1 MKFRLTTVIALAVA
15 LLGVGQ
21 ALAQSFPARTIHFVV
36 PYGSGGSPDV
46 MSRVLAQKLSENVG
60 QPVVVDN
67 RPGAGGIIAAEAVM
81 KSAADGY
88 TLFIADTGHV
98 AINPSLY
105 AKLPY
110 DPIKDF
116 TPVTLAVT
124 TPLFLA
130 ATATLPIQTVKQ
142 LIDSAKSKPGLPYG
156 SSGNGSPHHLGVEL
170 LKRLTGISMTH
181 VPYKGV
187 AQSVPALVAGDVA
200 VLFAA
205 LPSLSP
211 HVRSGKVRLLAVGTA
226 ARTPLMPEVPTL
238 AESGAPGFEID
249 ADIGF
254 LAPAGTPREVVQKL
268 NAEIL
273 KVLHTPEIKQRL
285 AGLGIDVEGSSPE
298 RYGEAIRAKIQR
310 YGKLVKDAGA
320 RVD

>member
-1 MKFRLTTVIALAVA
+1 MRWVNMTIAAVA
-15 LLGVGQ
+15 AVLTGVGQ
-21 ALAQSFPARTIHFVV
+21 TSAQTFPSKAIHFVV

-116 TPVTLAVT
+116 TPVMLAVT

-142 LIDSAKSKPGLPYG
+142 LIDYAKSKPGLPYG
-156 SSGNGSPHHLGVEL
+156 SSGNGSPHHLGLEL
-170 LKRLTGISMTH
+170 FKLLTGVKMTH

-205 LPSLSP
+205 IPSLSP

-273 KVLHTPEIKQRL
+273 KVLHAPEIKQRL
-285 AGLGIDVEGSSPE
+285 AGLGIDVAGSSPE

>member
-1 MKFRLTTVIALAVA
+1 MQWMNMTIAAVA
-15 LLGVGQ
+15 VVLGGVGHTS
-21 ALAQSFPARTIHFVV
+21 AQTFPSKTIHFVV

-46 MSRVLAQKLSENVG
+46 LSRVLAQKLSENIG

-67 RPGAGGIIAAEAVM
+67 RPGAGGIIAAEAVA
-81 KSAADGY
+81 KAAADGY

-142 LIDSAKSKPGLPYG
+142 LIDYANSKPGLPYG

-170 LKRLTGISMTH
+170 FKLLTGVKMTH

-268 NAEIL
+268 NSEIL
-273 KVLHTPEIKQRL
+273 KVLHAPDVKQRL
-285 AGLGIDVEGSSPE
+285 AGLGIDVAGSSPE
-298 RYGEAIRAKIQR
+298 RYAEAIRAKIQR

>member
-1 MKFRLTTVIALAVA
+1 MQWMNMTIAAVA
-15 LLGVGQ
+15 VVLGGVGHTS
-21 ALAQSFPARTIHFVV
+21 AQTFPSKTIHFVV
-36 PYGSGGSPDV
+36 PYGRGGSPDV
-46 MSRVLAQKLSENVG
+46 MSRVLAQKLSENIG

-67 RPGAGGIIAAEAVM
+67 RPGAGGIIAAEAVA
-81 KSAADGY
+81 KAAADGY

-142 LIDSAKSKPGLPYG
+142 LIDYANSKPGLPYG

-170 LKRLTGISMTH
+170 FKLLTGVKMTH

-268 NAEIL
+268 NSEIL
-273 KVLHTPEIKQRL
+273 KVLHAPDVKQRL
-285 AGLGIDVEGSSPE
+285 AGLGIDVAGSSPE
-298 RYGEAIRAKIQR
+298 RYAEAIRAKIQR

>member
-1 MKFRLTTVIALAVA
+1 MQWMNMTIAAVA
-15 LLGVGQ
+15 VVLGGVGHTS
-21 ALAQSFPARTIHFVV
+21 AQMFPSKTIHFVV

-46 MSRVLAQKLSENVG
+46 MSRVLAQKLSENIG

-67 RPGAGGIIAAEAVM
+67 RPGAGGIIAAEAVA
-81 KSAADGY
+81 KAAADGY

-142 LIDSAKSKPGLPYG
+142 LIDYANSKPGLPYG

-170 LKRLTGISMTH
+170 FKLLTGVKMTH

-268 NAEIL
+268 NSEIL
-273 KVLHTPEIKQRL
+273 KVLHAPDVKQRL
-285 AGLGIDVEGSSPE
+285 AGLGIDVAGSSPE
-298 RYGEAIRAKIQR
+298 RYAEAIRAKIQR

>member
-1 MKFRLTTVIALAVA
+1 MRIVTMTIAAVA
-15 LLGVGQ
+15 AVLAGAGQ
-21 ALAQSFPARTIHFVV
+21 APAQTFPAKAIHFVV

-46 MSRVLAQKLSENVG
+46 LSRVIAQKLSENVG

-67 RPGAGGIIAAEAVM
+67 RPGAGGIIAAEVVA
-81 KSAADGY
+81 KAAPDGY

-110 DPIKDF
+110 DPIRDYS
-116 TPVTLAVT
+116 PVTLAIS

-142 LIDSAKSKPGLPYG
+142 LIDYAKSKPGLPYG

-170 LKRLTGISMTH
+170 FKLLTGVSMTH

-187 AQSVPALVAGDVA
+187 AQSVPALVAGDIA

-205 LPSLSP
+205 LPSLAP
-211 HVRSGKVRLLAVGTA
+211 HVKSGKVRLLAVGTA
-226 ARTPLMPEVPTL
+226 KRTPIMPEVPTL

-254 LAPAGTPREVVQKL
+254 LAPAGTAQEVVLKL
-268 NAEIL
+268 NSEIL
-273 KVLHTPEIKQRL
+273 KVIHTPEVKQRL
-285 AGLGIDVEGSSPE
+285 AGLGIDVMGTTPE
-298 RYGEAIRAKIQR
+298 QYAEAIRAKIQK

>member
-1 MKFRLTTVIALAVA
+1 MQWVNMTIAAVA
-15 LLGVGQ
+15 AVLTGVGQ
-21 ALAQSFPARTIHFVV
+21 TSAQTFPSKAIHFVV

-130 ATATLPIQTVKQ
+130 ATATLPILTVKQ
-142 LIDSAKSKPGLPYG
+142 LLDYAKSKPGLPYG

-187 AQSVPALVAGDVA
+187 AQSVPALVAGDVV

-205 LPSLSP
+205 IPSLSP
-211 HVRSGKVRLLAVGTA
+211 HVRSGRVRLLAVGTA

>member
-1 MKFRLTTVIALAVA
+1 MRIITMTIAAVA
-15 LLGVGQ
+15 AVLVGAGQ
-21 ALAQSFPARTIHFVV
+21 APAQTFPAKAIHFVV

-46 MSRVLAQKLSENVG
+46 LSRVIAQKLSENVG

-67 RPGAGGIIAAEAVM
+67 RPGAGGIIAAEVVA
-81 KSAADGY
+81 KAAPDGY

-110 DPIKDF
+110 DPIRDF
-116 TPVTLAVT
+116 SPVTLAVS

-142 LIDSAKSKPGLPYG
+142 LIDYAKSKPGLPYG

-170 LKRLTGISMTH
+170 FKLLTGVSMTH

-187 AQSVPALVAGDVA
+187 AQSVPALVAGDIA

-205 LPSLSP
+205 LPSLAP
-211 HVRSGKVRLLAVGTA
+211 HVKSGKVRLLAVGTA
-226 ARTPLMPEVPTL
+226 KRTPIMPEVPTL

-254 LAPAGTPREVVQKL
+254 LAPAGTAQEVVLKL
-268 NAEIL
+268 NSEIL
-273 KVLHTPEIKQRL
+273 KVIHTPEVKQRL
-285 AGLGIDVEGSSPE
+285 AGLGIDVMGTTPE
-298 RYGEAIRAKIQR
+298 QYAEAIRAKIQK

>member
-1 MKFRLTTVIALAVA
+1 MQWMNMTIAAVA
-15 LLGVGQ
+15 VVLGGVGHTS
-21 ALAQSFPARTIHFVV
+21 AQTFPSKTIHFVV

-46 MSRVLAQKLSENVG
+46 MSRVLAQKLSENIG

-67 RPGAGGIIAAEAVM
+67 RPGAGGIIAAEAVA
-81 KSAADGY
+81 KAAADGY

-142 LIDSAKSKPGLPYG
+142 LIDYANSKPGLPYG

-170 LKRLTGISMTH
+170 FKLLTGVKMTH

-268 NAEIL
+268 NSEIL
-273 KVLHTPEIKQRL
+273 KVLHAPDVKQRL
-285 AGLGIDVEGSSPE
+285 AGLGIDVAGSSPE
-298 RYGEAIRAKIQR
+298 RYAEAIRAKIQR

>member
-1 MKFRLTTVIALAVA
+1 MKIANTTVALVA
-15 LLGVGQ
+15 LLLGVGQ
-21 ALAQSFPARTIHFVV
+21 ACAQSFPSRAIHFVV

-46 MSRVLAQKLSENVG
+46 MSRILAQKLGENVG

-67 RPGAGGIIAAEAVM
+67 RPGASGIIAAEVVV
-81 KSAADGY
+81 KAAPDGY

-98 AINPSLY
+98 AINPALRS
-105 AKLPY
+105 KLPY
-110 DPIKDF
+110 DPVRDF
-116 TPVTLAVT
+116 TPITLAVS

-130 ATATLPIQTVKQ
+130 ATATLPIYTVKD
-142 LIDSAKSKPGLPYG
+142 LIAYAKSKPGQPYG
-156 SSGNGSPHHLGVEL
+156 SSGNGSPHHLAVEL
-170 LKRLTGISMTH
+170 FKLLTGVNMTH

-187 AQSVPALVAGDVA
+187 AQSVPALVAGDVT

-211 HVRSGKVRLLAVGTA
+211 HVKSGRVRLLAVGTA
-226 ARTPLMPEVPTL
+226 NRTPIKPEVPTL

-254 LAPAGTPREVVQKL
+254 LAPAGTPQEIVLKL

-273 KVLHTPEIKQRL
+273 KVLRMPEVKQRL
-285 AGLGIDVEGSSPE
+285 ATLGIDVMGTTPE
-298 RYGEAIRAKIQR
+298 QYAEAIRAKIQK
-310 YGKLVKDAGA
+310 YAKLVKDAGLH
-320 RVD
+320 VD

>member
-1 MKFRLTTVIALAVA
+1 MRIVTMTIAAVA
-15 LLGVGQ
+15 AVLAGAGQ
-21 ALAQSFPARTIHFVV
+21 APAQTFPAKAIHFVV

-46 MSRVLAQKLSENVG
+46 LSRVIAQKLSENVG

-67 RPGAGGIIAAEAVM
+67 RPGAGGIIAAEVVA
-81 KSAADGY
+81 KAAPDGY

-110 DPIKDF
+110 DPIRDF
-116 TPVTLAVT
+116 SPVTLAVS

-142 LIDSAKSKPGLPYG
+142 LIDYAKSKPGLPYG

-170 LKRLTGISMTH
+170 FKLLTGVSMTH

-187 AQSVPALVAGDVA
+187 AQSVPALVAGDIA

-205 LPSLSP
+205 LPSLAP
-211 HVRSGKVRLLAVGTA
+211 HVKSGKVRLLAVGTA
-226 ARTPLMPEVPTL
+226 KRTPIMPEVPTL

-254 LAPAGTPREVVQKL
+254 LAPAGTAQEVVLKL
-268 NAEIL
+268 NSEIL
-273 KVLHTPEIKQRL
+273 KVIHTPEVKQRL
-285 AGLGIDVEGSSPE
+285 AGLGIDVMGTTPE
-298 RYGEAIRAKIQR
+298 QYAEAIRAKIQK